1 MTGITEF
8 QFPEQLRTKAS
19 DTDKVKEQKRKKVK
33 ALKYQHKIQMQ
44 EQGSLIKQN
53 VWLNFQKKGSKQ
65 SKGHF
70 AYGGKT

>member
-44 EQGSLIKQN
+44 EQGSLIK
-53 VWLNFQKKGSKQ
+53 
-65 SKGHF
+65 
-70 AYGGKT
+70 